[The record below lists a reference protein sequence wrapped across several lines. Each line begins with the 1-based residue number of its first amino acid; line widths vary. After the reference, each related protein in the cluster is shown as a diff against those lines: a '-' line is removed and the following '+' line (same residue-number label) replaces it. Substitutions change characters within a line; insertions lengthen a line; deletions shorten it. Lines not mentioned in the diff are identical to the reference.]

1 MTEERNE
8 LLKEKLK
15 LFFETRIEKLTNK
28 LTSDINL
35 IDELKYNIYD
45 NIIIPYRE
53 IKEEEEKEKEKEK
66 EKELEKEKE
75 KEKKKETKKVEE
87 PKEPKANF
95 TKIQKKD
102 NTNLTKTPMRS
113 NRKRELD
120 FKGKT
125 EAQPKKSRVFSGKS
139 NKNPELNQTFQ
150 KDRNNT
156 KSNVTLTETNK
167 KTLDRVRSSR
177 TPLNKKERGKEKEK
191 EEKKEEKK
199 ENKSKKYSGLSHTAY
214 KPSATKKFTSQKRPN
229 EKKGKHD
236 KQENK
241 KKEIKK
247 QIKKVNIK
255 SQENKEKTEDKE
267 EKKVTIK
274 FKGINPIPEELK
286 NKNALY
292 NIYLIIK
299 GNYLSNKEN
308 YKLVLSHPLIYK
320 SFGNDVKFLLKDT
333 KKELQSKI
341 SELENFLNKYDDL
354 PNIVSETFQPSK
366 PAMKF
371 IMFVK
376 KEEIENLIKKG
387 NIIKEFADI
396 IKIILYLLEIE
407 FDEKLTNDEL
417 LQFFNSEVLDK
428 NQNQNLMKSVSEF
441 LEKNKCLNI
450 TKEKVDKIE
459 DIIKS
464 DDVIL
469 SITEMTK
476 RNRYMSYCTAL
487 IKEFYEFITK
497 KTSDGIPHYELKNK
511 AKILKEYKYKL
522 ATIEN
527 NGIPPKIEEENKS
540 EEKIE
545 EKKEIIENNEKKED
559 TNNEIKDNL
568 EENREKDKEIEQNK
582 VETQGEQNPP
592 LENQKVE
599 EQNVKNENNE

>member
-28 LTSDINL
+28 FTSDINL

-53 IKEEEEKEKEKEK
+53 IKEEEEKEKEKE
-66 EKELEKEKE
+66 LEKEKE
-75 KEKKKETKKVEE
+75 KDKKKETKKVEE

-199 ENKSKKYSGLSHTAY
+199 ENKSKKYLGLSHTAY

-255 SQENKEKTEDKE
+255 SQEKKEKTEDKE
-267 EKKVTIK
+267 EKKITIK

-292 NIYLIIK
+292 NLYLIIK

-320 SFGNDVKFLLKDT
+320 SFGNDVKFVLKDT

-341 SELENFLNKYDDL
+341 SELESFLNKYDDL

-366 PAMKF
+366 SAMKSL
-371 IMFVK
+371 MFVK

-387 NIIKEFADI
+387 NIIKEFSDI
-396 IKIILYLLEIE
+396 IKILLYLLEIE
-407 FDEKLTNDEL
+407 FDEKLTNEEL
-417 LQFFNSEVLDK
+417 LQFFNSKVLDK
-428 NQNQNLMKSVSEF
+428 NHYPNLMKLVSEF
-441 LEKNKCLNI
+441 LEKNKCLNL

-464 DDVIL
+464 DEVIL
-469 SITEMTK
+469 SIAEMTK
-476 RNRYMSYCTAL
+476 KNRHMSYCTVI
-487 IKEFYEFITK
+487 IKDFYEFITK

-527 NGIPPKIEEENKS
+527 NGIPPKIEEENKN
-540 EEKIE
+540 EEKTE
-545 EKKEIIENNEKKED
+545 ENKEIVENNENKED
-559 TNNEIKDNL
+559 INNLDENKD
-568 EENREKDKEIEQNK
+568 KDKEIEQNK
-582 VETQGEQNPP
+582 VETQDNQNPP

-599 EQNVKNENNE
+599 EQSVKNENIE